1 MQTEHSLNAD
11 THANACWLRLVAH
24 AQAGR
29 CTCHLGF
36 GGSVNVLGGCSVG
49 RMLKDEYERAKE
61 AVKARAAGADGAGFW
76 ADATGPSK
84 AEQSTLEAGDFD
96 PSVYGESP

>member
-11 THANACWLRLVAH
+11 THANSCWLRLVAH
-24 AQAGR
+24 AQSGR

-61 AVKARAAGADGAGFW
+61 AVKARARA
-76 ADATGPSK
+76 K
-84 AEQSTLEAGDFD
+84 LEEGDFD
-96 PSVYGESP
+96 PDVPFPCSCGPVCACGVRA